1 MPADSLLI
9 ALPLI
14 IPLFGVAL
22 LLCLRRVPERYCLG
36 ITVGLCLLLTAA
48 SAGLVAAV
56 VQDGVLVL
64 RSGAW
69 PAPFGIALVADRFS
83 AAMVLV
89 TAVIGLAGA
98 IYAIGHGTAKF
109 RGFFTPLYMALLL
122 GVNGSF
128 LTGDL
133 FNLYV
138 WFEVMLMASFVLVAL
153 PGGRPQLEAAVKY
166 LVLNFIASAFFL
178 VGLGVTYGIAGTLN
192 MADLA
197 QKFATLEDPGMVL
210 TSATLFL
217 IAFGIK
223 AGIFPFY
230 FWLPSSYHVTPT
242 PIAAVFAG
250 LLTKVGVYALIRVST
265 VVYTGQQDFIQ
276 SILLPLGILTMI
288 TGVFGAAS
296 QFLIPRILSFH
307 IISQIGYMIIGLAF
321 FTEAAIAATVFYI
334 IHHILVKS
342 NLFLV
347 GGMVGRQLGTQQLK
361 RTGGLYKTA
370 PIMAALFLIPAMS
383 LGGIPPLSGFFAKF
397 ALVQEGILL
406 GHWIAVAAALAVG
419 LMTLYSMIKIWNEA
433 FWKAPPV
440 ERSAPLSRIPVTM
453 WIPVIGLAACTIT
466 FGLFPGVFFE
476 FAQDAAAEIMNPR
489 AYIEAVLLPAEL
501 LDPGEAAAPAAA
513 EAARAIEAA
522 EGIGADAPAP
532 AESAP
537 DQPSLP

>member
-1 MPADSLLI
+1 MISWLLVMPI
-9 ALPLI
+9 A
-14 IPLFGVAL
+14 IPFATAVIAWLARMGPAGRWISLFGSVLSLVASVAL
-22 LLCLRRVPERYCLG
+22 LVAVLENGV
-36 ITVGLCLLLTAA
+36 
-48 SAGLVAAV
+48 VAA
-56 VQDGVLVL
+56 QMSNWD
-64 RSGAW
+64 
-69 PAPFGIALVADRFS
+69 APFGITLVADYLGVV
-83 AAMVLV
+83 MVV
-89 TAVIGLAGA
+89 ITAITGLATA
-98 IYAIGHGTAKF
+98 IYALGEIPQRMEKLGYH
-109 RGFFTPLYMALLL
+109 ALFQTLIA
-122 GVNGSF
+122 GVTGAF

-138 WFEVMLMASFVLVAL
+138 WFEVMLMSSFVLVAL

-178 VGLGVTYGIAGTLN
+178 VGLGVLYGTAGSLN

-197 QKFATLEDPGMVL
+197 QKFATLENSTLVY
-210 TSATLFL
+210 TSAALFI

-223 AGIFPFY
+223 AGVFPFY

-265 VVYTGQQDFIQ
+265 VVYADQQDFIQ
-276 SILLPLGILTMI
+276 SILLPIGILTMI

-397 ALVQEGILL
+397 ALVQEGLIL

-419 LMTLYSMIKIWNEA
+419 LLTLYSMIKIWNEA

-440 ERSAPLSRIPVTM
+440 ERTGPPRRIPVTM
-453 WIPVIGLAACTIT
+453 WIPVIMLAACTVA

-476 FAQDAAAEIMNPR
+476 FAQQSAAEIMNPG
-489 AYIEAVLLPAEL
+489 AYIEAVLLPSERL
-501 LDPGEAAAPAAA
+501 P
-513 EAARAIEAA
+513 
-522 EGIGADAPAP
+522 ADAA
-532 AESAP
+532 SA
-537 DQPSLP
+537 LP